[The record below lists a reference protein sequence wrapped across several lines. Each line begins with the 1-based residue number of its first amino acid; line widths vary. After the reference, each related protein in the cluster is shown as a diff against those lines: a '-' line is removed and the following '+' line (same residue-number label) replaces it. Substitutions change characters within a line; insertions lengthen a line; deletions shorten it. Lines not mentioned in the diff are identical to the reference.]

1 MKSPFAMV
9 SARAKVIA
17 TSAGM
22 RTSEAPLSSWR
33 NPRRPSM
40 GFAPKIRFAPDSPLE
55 GAVTSEP
62 VSEAQNSLLAG
73 KIQGISPIRGLAA
86 PWKQRKRARNQFLM
100 DQFPTHPNREFFA
113 ALQGIKSGDQ
123 GSFRRDQGI
132 PLSSAILAFAHGD
145 TSDRPDRFRKTL
157 PGRRT
162 GTPPDTGVIPAGTPE
177 PRVAGGTEGSNPST
191 RESVAN

>member
-1 MKSPFAMV
+1 
-9 SARAKVIA
+9 
-17 TSAGM
+17 
-22 RTSEAPLSSWR
+22 
-33 NPRRPSM
+33 M

-123 GSFRRDQGI
+123 GSFRRDRGI

-145 TSDRPDRFRKTL
+145 TSDRPTDFAKRCREGEQ
-157 PGRRT
+157 GRRQIQ
-162 GTPPDTGVIPAGTPE
+162 VSSLPAPE

-191 RESVAN
+191 RESVANRTSS